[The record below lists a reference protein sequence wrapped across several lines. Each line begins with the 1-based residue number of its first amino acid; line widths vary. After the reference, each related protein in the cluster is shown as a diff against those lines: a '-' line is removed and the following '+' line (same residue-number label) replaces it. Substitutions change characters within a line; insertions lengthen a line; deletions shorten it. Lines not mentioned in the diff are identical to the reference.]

1 MKKDK
6 TIEDYMKDL
15 EKILNHMED
24 AVEDITYIK
33 ENVLDEYDRING
45 IFDIENFVYQLKLND
60 LYSEELEKFIYEYLK
75 YKN

>member
-15 EKILNHMED
+15 EKILNHVEE

-60 LYSEELEKFIYEYLK
+60 LYSEEIEKFIYEYLK

>member
-24 AVEDITYIK
+24 AVEDIAYIK
-33 ENVLDEYDRING
+33 ENILDEYDRING

>member
-15 EKILNHMED
+15 EKILNHVEE